1 MPKGGNR
8 YGKEESSQEARQ
20 EIQEEMSRCDP

>member
-1 MPKGGNR
+1 MSKGGNR

-20 EIQEEMSRCDP
+20 EKQKEVSRRDP